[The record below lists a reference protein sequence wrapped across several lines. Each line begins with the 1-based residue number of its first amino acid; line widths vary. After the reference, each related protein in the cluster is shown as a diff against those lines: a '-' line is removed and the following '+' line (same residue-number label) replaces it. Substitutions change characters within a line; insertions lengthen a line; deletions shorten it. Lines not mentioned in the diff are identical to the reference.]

1 MTLRVITKNENSQWA
16 APRTFN
22 NLRLFSKET
31 LPVRA
36 KNIGALLV
44 FWIGTMGIAFLA
56 GYVPKH
62 SQLRDDEVQ
71 IANLDFKLK
80 LAHLRTLAGTL
91 YLQSSERN
99 YGLAAQTSSQF
110 FDQLPSFVDQVNDPK
125 LNQMLMEL
133 SKSQDQI
140 TAGLANGDP
149 AVLPKIADLLQ
160 KTLSTETL

>member
-1 MTLRVITKNENSQWA
+1 MK
-16 APRTFN
+16 
-22 NLRLFSKET
+22 
-31 LPVRA
+31 A
-36 KNIGALLV
+36 KNITALLII
-44 FWIGTMGIAFLA
+44 WIGTMGIAFLA

-71 IANLDFKLK
+71 IANLNFKLK

-110 FDQLPSFVDQVNDPK
+110 FDQLRSFVDQIHDPK
-125 LNQMLMEL
+125 LNQMLTEL
-133 SKSQDQI
+133 SKSQGEI